1 MKEVEKK
8 DEKDVGKPDIPDVS
22 GGLSWPDDGCVP
34 GLPQPYP
41 WPEPP
46 EYPTNP
52 GLPIDISQTHQV

>member
-8 DEKDVGKPDIPDVS
+8 DEKDVEKPDIPDVS
-22 GGLSWPDDGCVP
+22 GGIGGSDDGCFP
-34 GLPQPYP
+34 IGPQPYP

-46 EYPTNP
+46 EYPKNP